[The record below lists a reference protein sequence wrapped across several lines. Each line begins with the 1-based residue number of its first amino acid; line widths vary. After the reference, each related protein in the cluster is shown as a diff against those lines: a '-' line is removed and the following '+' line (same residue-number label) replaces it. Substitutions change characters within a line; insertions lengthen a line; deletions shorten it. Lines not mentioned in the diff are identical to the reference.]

1 MILFRIG
8 LIAIVLFLLF
18 FGFLRLCFS
27 KGYLTRARLKKW
39 NRNTTLVFFALIL
52 VILVM
57 SMFSGVDSNL

>member
-8 LIAIVLFLLF
+8 LIALFLFLFF

-27 KGYLTRARLKKW
+27 KGYLTRERLKKW
-39 NRNTTLVFFALIL
+39 NRNTTLAFFTLIL

-57 SMFSGVDSNL
+57 TFISGLDQNL